1 VTMTDPISDLLVRIR
16 NAARAGHKRV
26 EVPASSLK
34 REIVRVLHE
43 NHYIRG
49 FTEVPDVVQNKLVI
63 RLRYTPQ
70 KESVI
75 TGLQRVSRPGLRRYG
90 NAVDVKAVGRQL
102 GLTIV
107 STSHGVMTDQEA
119 SQRGIGGELLCR
131 VW

>member
-26 EVPASSLK
+26 EVPASTLK
-34 REIVRVLHE
+34 REVVRVLHE

-49 FTEVPDVVQNKLVI
+49 FAEVAQPVQNKLVI

-75 TGLQRVSRPGLRRYG
+75 TGLERVSRPGLRRYG
-90 NAVDVKAVGRQL
+90 NAVDVKGLGRQL
-102 GLTIV
+102 GMTIV

-119 SQRGIGGELLCR
+119 TQRGVGGELLCR

>member
-1 VTMTDPISDLLVRIR
+1 MTDPISDLLVRIR
-16 NAARAGHKRV
+16 NATRAGHKRV

-34 REIVRVLHE
+34 REVVRVLHE

-49 FTEVPDVVQNKLVI
+49 FTEVPDAVQNKLII

-90 NAVDVKAVGRQL
+90 NAVDMKTVGRQL
-102 GLTIV
+102 GVTIV

-119 SQRGIGGELLCR
+119 TQRGIGGEMLCR